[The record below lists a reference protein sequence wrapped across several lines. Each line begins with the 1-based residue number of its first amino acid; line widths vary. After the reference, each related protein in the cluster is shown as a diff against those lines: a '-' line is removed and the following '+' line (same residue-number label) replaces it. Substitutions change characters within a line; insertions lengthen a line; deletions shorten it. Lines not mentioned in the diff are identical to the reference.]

1 MECFFSKL
9 AGLQLAISLKKG
21 ICADVSYEILRIYF
35 GKANV
40 KSINE
45 QLFLS
50 CSSFQDPVNYLRW
63 SFCDKRRNNGWALV
77 ITFVKSSIL
86 VVYGVFRI

>member
-9 AGLQLAISLKKG
+9 AGLQLAVSLKKG

-45 QLFLS
+45 
-50 CSSFQDPVNYLRW
+50 
-63 SFCDKRRNNGWALV
+63 
-77 ITFVKSSIL
+77 
-86 VVYGVFRI
+86 